1 MNSHHQQKKPAQR
14 NIFFGAR
21 ENQVLTPEQAQQFET
36 KVQEKS
42 DEHMK
47 SVVTQKPKRKKKK
60 KKKVKIWGNAMDKS
74 RYLSEEKRN
83 HSVDMVEELDI
94 AIDEWEAVRER
105 LIVEWDFS
113 HWGDNWC
120 ENIRNEYKN
129 SNSSERKMIRKK
141 SMGML
146 KNVPYNAHKKI
157 DSARPR
163 MSDLAEKYLQ
173 DGCYEKHKNNQYEIN
188 RIQKILRGIFKEKR
202 KKIRLLNKHS
212 QFNKTQLIIKDIL
225 HCYSKKIAFIL
236 CKNTTLSNAMFTE
249 RTIKQ
254 LLRCKKQKQGSNAAD
269 CIDLKKEIIV
279 FQSKKIKPKIK
290 NEYGKLIDNPL
301 YKNSTHCTSLGEV
314 QAKIDDPDFDIRIV
328 ICCGNYTRINN
339 VLEIINW
346 FERSKARWGVAN
358 RRITEGKL
366 EENFINIYV
375 DEAHNKENGI
385 PPFVEKYERMIFS
398 EIVDK
403 FVPITSTKNPLDK
416 LDITNQGKNPNRYP
430 KVRKNLKYALWKKN
444 ELEKNKFKISKE
456 ERKKSNDDHYSSIAD
471 AEHINIE
478 EIFNAGMYS
487 ELHNQG
493 ERLGEDVIEY
503 SEYKNV
509 NGFSIDAFYNKLPKL
524 LGNESLFLKYV
535 EMLKSNIDIFH
546 TKTKKRQK
554 LFSAPESWENGEKM
568 NYIHLLQS
576 PCRKIITAEACNIL
590 KQALDE
596 NGNHLVLITL
606 FGGYFKGNTFDTET
620 QEWKIDVRDV
630 GEGKELNQILYE
642 FVEENQ
648 IKNRNMII
656 IGNEKQLGESIT
668 FVNYRINYVRSVI
681 TTPARYL
688 SKEDSYQYACRCCF
702 TDKYFIIKG
711 DKRGLLLKPFGP
723 EWQVKKEVV
732 KFIIAPQNVIDNSK
746 EYEMANDIWI
756 ENIEENGWNID
767 EICDSDNEDD
777 INEQKINEQEYGQ
790 KLIPIQCT
798 WNPMRVM
805 KNESDKA
812 HWEKWQKILI
822 KKKRTVKLKAQ
833 LAQIIKETIK
843 SKLVTVVDKN
853 IERNVYNEHFPNQL
867 ALDKQ
872 LNISQVRVW
881 NEESK
886 GKTSEKR
893 WNQHLMAVKYCEPH
907 NNIDRKDYTAPSFCL
922 FTCNYDANPG
932 KNNEL
937 TFFLTQER
945 Y

>member
-1 MNSHHQQKKPAQR
+1 
-14 NIFFGAR
+14 
-21 ENQVLTPEQAQQFET
+21 
-36 KVQEKS
+36 
-42 DEHMK
+42 
-47 SVVTQKPKRKKKK
+47 
-60 KKKVKIWGNAMDKS
+60 
-74 RYLSEEKRN
+74 
-83 HSVDMVEELDI
+83 
-94 AIDEWEAVRER
+94 
-105 LIVEWDFS
+105 
-113 HWGDNWC
+113 
-120 ENIRNEYKN
+120 
-129 SNSSERKMIRKK
+129 MIRKI
-141 SMGML
+141 SMGMF
-146 KNVPYNAHKKI
+146 KNVAYTAHRKI

-173 DGCYEKHKNNQYEIN
+173 DGCYEKHKNNKFEIN
-188 RIQKILRGIFKEKR
+188 RIKKILREIFKEQR
-202 KKIRLLNKHS
+202 KKMHLLNKHS

-301 YKNSTHCTSLGEV
+301 YKNSTHCTSLEEV

-416 LDITNQGKNPNRYP
+416 LDITNQGKN
-430 KVRKNLKYALWKKN
+430 LKYALWKKS

-576 PCRKIITAEACNIL
+576 PCRKIITAKARNIL

-596 NGNHLVLITL
+596 NGNPLVLITL

-688 SKEDSYQYACRCCF
+688 SKEDSYQYVCRCCF
-702 TDKYFIIKG
+702 TDKYFIRKG

-723 EWQVKKEVV
+723 EWLVKKEVV

-790 KLIPIQCT
+790 KLIPIQCDWNT
-798 WNPMRVM
+798 WLAQEDETAKALWEEW
-805 KNESDKA
+805 KN
-812 HWEKWQKILI
+812 IL
-822 KKKRTVKLKAQ
+822 KEKKRVGHLKER
-833 LAQIIKETIK
+833 LAQIIKEGCKEENKFI
-843 SKLVTVVDKN
+843 TVIDRN
-853 IERNVYNEHFPNQL
+853 IERNVYREPDFPNQL
-867 ALDKQ
+867 AQLALDDDKQ
-872 LNISQVRVW
+872 IHISQVRVW
-881 NEESK
+881 NKESK
-886 GKTSEKR
+886 RQDVFEKR
-893 WNQHLMAVKYCEPH
+893 WNLHLDAVKHCHPH
-907 NNIDRKDYTAPSFCL
+907 NNIDRKDYTAPEFCL

-932 KNNEL
+932 KGYPY